1 MKRNLRLSILYDDW
15 WVVNETRDLLRI
27 IVKTFAKYHYS
38 FTVAGPVP
46 LRCGLLVS
54 CQLHPLVPHHPRQRD
69 HNPDQGTVII
79 RGWESWHI
87 IEMGIS
93 RWFAFSSFWSPSLDI
108 SVCFVV
114 EVEEGPLTVIIW
126 YLQWFDCERMI
137 IKWCRAGSCICH
149 DYKASAGQ
157 SGVGSQDRRLVRLP
171 GAGGGMQNS
180 SISSSRTQ
188 HHSGDRWWDSA
199 LCGSLR
205 VDESFQLDFYQL
217 QAVAIMVTITVC
229 KSNMVS
235 GR

>member
-1 MKRNLRLSILYDDW
+1 MNNEEKPPIIYPLWWLMSSQRNEGPSSNNCENFREISLTALLLQVQFHCDVDYSCLVNSIRWYHTTPD
-15 WVVNETRDLLRI
+15 NETTTQIKVQSSLG
-27 IVKTFAKYHYS
+27 
-38 FTVAGPVP
+38 AGN
-46 LRCGLLVS
+46 
-54 CQLHPLVPHHPRQRD
+54 H
-69 HNPDQGTVII
+69 
-79 RGWESWHI
+79 
-87 IEMGIS
+87 GISS
-93 RWFAFSSFWSPSLDI
+93 RWFAFPSFWSPSLNI

-137 IKWCRAGSCICH
+137 IKWCRAESCICH

-199 LCGSLR
+199 LYAMWLA
-205 VDESFQLDFYQL
+205 L
-217 QAVAIMVTITVC
+217 A
-229 KSNMVS
+229 S
-235 GR
+235 GWWKF